1 MNIYYVKIALRNI
14 LKNPG
19 YAAINIIG
27 LAIGMACSLLLLLWI
42 AHELSYDRFHDNVND
57 IYRVVQEVHFS
68 DHTTT
73 WAVTQGQLGPYLKE
87 DFPEVINYTRFSVKE
102 FLLTHEDKSFDETVV
117 LADGAMFDM
126 FTLPLVT
133 GDPATALFSPSSI
146 VLSKAAVEKYF
157 DGTDPV
163 GKIIVADHQ
172 YEFTVTGVLQPIPGN
187 SIFHDAEFFIPFI
200 YGRQLD
206 GRKGHF
212 PVDRWNSSA
221 FHTMIQL
228 APGTSRQTL
237 EDKISSYL
245 KNKPTIE
252 KDSRLRLQPF
262 TRIHLFSNYEFD
274 VSTGHVDIETI
285 IFFTIVA
292 VFILLIAC
300 INFMN
305 LATARST
312 KRAREVGIRKISGAL
327 KTDITLQFLGEAVL
341 NALISLLIAL
351 VIIEVML
358 PVFNQLTDKQLSLTL
373 LANFKIILGLLA
385 ITLVTGLISGSYP
398 ALALASLQP
407 LTVFRGGLQLGP
419 RGAMLRKIL
428 ITFTFV
434 FATVMIICTI
444 TLYSQLKYMQTKNLG
459 YQKEDMVVINIQ
471 GDLLREF
478 ESAKKEMLA
487 NEDILALTASSG
499 VPGVW
504 GHQFS
509 HSIWQWPGQR
519 PDEELLMRVEFV
531 HDNYFEVFEMELIK
545 GHNFSINGETDLK
558 KTVILNETAVKALRL
573 QAPIGRQIS
582 SGPNKFTIVGVVKDY
597 HIRSLHQKIDPLIL
611 FYRPSRCRYMF
622 VRVRSRHNDDVI
634 KHIEKIFKKYAPR
647 FPFDHRFMNERLNE
661 LYTWER
667 QTGQTISYFA
677 VLTIIIACVG
687 LFGLSSYT
695 AEQRTKEI
703 GIRKAMGASVQEIV
717 TMLVMEFARCIV
729 IANIFAWPIAYFVMN
744 DWLEDYAFKIS
755 LSLWPFVWAAI
766 LALAIGVLTVIYQA
780 LKAAEMNPVDALRY
794 E

>member
-1 MNIYYVKIALRNI
+1 MYLYYFKIALRNI
-14 LKNPG
+14 HKNPG
-19 YAAINIIG
+19 YTAINIIG
-27 LAIGMACSLLLLLWI
+27 LAIGMACSLLLLLWVT
-42 AHELSYDRFHDNVND
+42 HELSYDRFHANADD
-57 IYRVVQEVHFS
+57 LYRVVQEVRFS

-73 WAVTQGQLGPYLKE
+73 WAVTQGQLGPHLKE
-87 DFPEVINYTRFSVKE
+87 DFPEVINYTRFALNR
-102 FLLTHEDKSFDETVV
+102 FLLTHGDKNFDETLV
-117 LADGAMFDM
+117 LADGTMFDM
-126 FTLPLVT
+126 FSLPLVS
-133 GDPATALFSPSSI
+133 GDPSTALSSPASI
-146 VLSKAAVEKYF
+146 VLTEGAVEKYF
-157 DGTDPV
+157 GSEDPV
-163 GKIIVADHQ
+163 GKVMVADHH
-172 YEFTVTGVLQPIPGN
+172 YEFTVTGVMQQIPDN
-187 SIFHDAEFFIPFI
+187 SIFHYAEFFIPFI
-200 YGRQLD
+200 YGRELD

-212 PVDRWNSSA
+212 PVDRWNSSS

-228 APGTSRQTL
+228 ARGTPAQKF
-237 EDKISSYL
+237 EEKISPYL

-274 VSTGHVDIETI
+274 VSTGFVDIETI

-292 VFILLIAC
+292 VFILIIAC

-305 LATARST
+305 LATARAT
-312 KRAREVGIRKISGAL
+312 NRAREVGIRKISGAL
-327 KTDITLQFLGEAVL
+327 KTDITRQFLGEAVL
-341 NALISLLIAL
+341 NAFISLLIAL

-373 LANFKIILGLLA
+373 LANYKIILGLLA

-419 RGAMLRKIL
+419 REALLRKIL

-434 FATVMIICTI
+434 FAIAMIICTI

-459 YQKEDMVVINIQ
+459 YQKEDMVVIKIQ

-478 ESAKKEMLA
+478 ESVKKELLA
-487 NEDILALTASSG
+487 NADILALTASSG

-519 PDEELLMRVEFV
+519 PDEEILMRVEFV
-531 HDNYFEVFEMELIK
+531 HDNYFEAFGMKIIK

-582 SGPNKFTIVGVVKDY
+582 SGHDKFTIVGVVKDY
-597 HIRSLHQKIDPLIL
+597 NIRSLHQKIDPLIL
-611 FYRPSRCRYMF
+611 FYLPSRCRFMF
-622 VRVRSRHNDDVI
+622 VRIRSQHNDDVI

-647 FPFDHRFMNERLNE
+647 FLFNYRFMNERLNE

-667 QTGQTISYFA
+667 QTGQTMSYFA
-677 VLTIIIACVG
+677 VLTIIITCVG

-703 GIRKAMGASVQEIV
+703 GIRKAMGASVLEIV
-717 TMLVMEFARCIV
+717 TMLVMEFVRCIV

-755 LSLWPFVWAAI
+755 LSLWPFIWAAI

>member
-1 MNIYYVKIALRNI
+1 MHIYYLKIAWRNI
-14 LKNPG
+14 LKKPG

-42 AHELSYDRFHDNVND
+42 THELSYDRFHKNAEA

-73 WAVTQGQLGPYLKE
+73 WAITQGQLGPHLKE

-102 FLLTHEDKSFDETVV
+102 FLLTHEDKSFEETVV
-117 LADGAMFDM
+117 LADGAMFAM
-126 FTLPLVT
+126 FTLPLFS
-133 GDPATALFSPSSI
+133 GDPAAALSSPSSI

-157 DGTDPV
+157 GSTDPV

-200 YGRQLD
+200 FGRQLD

-212 PVDRWNSSA
+212 PVDRWDSSS

-228 APGTSRQTL
+228 APGTSRQKF
-237 EDKISSYL
+237 ENKISSYL

-274 VSTGHVDIETI
+274 VATGHVDIETI
-285 IFFTIVA
+285 IFFTFVA

-341 NALISLLIAL
+341 NAFISLLIAL

-358 PVFNQLTDKQLSLTL
+358 PVFNQLTDKHLSLNL
-373 LANFKIILGLLA
+373 LANYKIVLGLLV

-434 FATVMIICTI
+434 FAIAMIICTI

-459 YQKEDMVVINIQ
+459 YQKEDMVVIKIQ

-478 ESAKKEMLA
+478 ESVKKDLLA
-487 NEDILALTASSG
+487 NADILALTASSG

-504 GHQFS
+504 GHRFS
-509 HSIWQWPGQR
+509 HSIWQWPGQK
-519 PDEELLMRVEFV
+519 PDEEILMRVEFV
-531 HDNYFEVFEMELIK
+531 HDNYFKAFGMKIIK
-545 GHNFSINGETDLK
+545 GDNFSINGETDLK

-573 QAPIGRQIS
+573 QDPIGRQIS
-582 SGPNKFTIVGVVKDY
+582 SGHDKFTIVGVVKDY

-611 FYRPSRCRYMF
+611 FYQPARCRFMF
-622 VRVRSRHNDDVI
+622 VRIRSQHSGDVI
-634 KHIEKIFKKYAPR
+634 KHIEKIFNKYAPR
-647 FPFDHRFMNERLNE
+647 FPFDYHFMNERLNE

-667 QTGQTISYFA
+667 QTGQTMSYFA

-687 LFGLSSYT
+687 LFGLSAYT
-695 AEQRTKEI
+695 VEQRTKEI
-703 GIRKAMGASVQEIV
+703 GIRKAMGASVLEIV
-717 TMLVMEFARCIV
+717 TMLVMEFVRCIV
-729 IANIFAWPIAYFVMN
+729 IANIFAWPIAYFVID

-755 LSLWPFVWAAI
+755 LSLRPFIWAAI
-766 LALAIGVLTVIYQA
+766 LTLAIGVLTVIYQA

>member
-1 MNIYYVKIALRNI
+1 MHIYYLKIALRNI
-14 LKNPG
+14 LKKPG

-42 AHELSYDRFHDNVND
+42 THELSYDRFHKNAEA

-73 WAVTQGQLGPYLKE
+73 WAITQGQLGPHLKE

-102 FLLTHEDKSFDETVV
+102 FLLTHEDKSFEETVV
-117 LADGAMFDM
+117 LADGAMFAM
-126 FTLPLVT
+126 FTLPLFS
-133 GDPATALFSPSSI
+133 GDPAAALSSPSSI

-157 DGTDPV
+157 GSTDPV

-200 YGRQLD
+200 FGRQLD

-212 PVDRWNSSA
+212 PVDRWDSSS

-228 APGTSRQTL
+228 APGTSRQKF
-237 EDKISSYL
+237 ENKISSYL

-274 VSTGHVDIETI
+274 VATGHVDIETI
-285 IFFTIVA
+285 IFFTFVA

-341 NALISLLIAL
+341 NAFISLLIAL

-358 PVFNQLTDKQLSLTL
+358 PVFNQLTDKHLSLNL
-373 LANFKIILGLLA
+373 LANYKIVLGLLV

-434 FATVMIICTI
+434 FAIAMIICTI

-459 YQKEDMVVINIQ
+459 YQKEDMVVIKIQ

-478 ESAKKEMLA
+478 ESVKKDLLA
-487 NEDILALTASSG
+487 NADILALTASSG

-504 GHQFS
+504 GHRFS
-509 HSIWQWPGQR
+509 HSIWQWPGQK
-519 PDEELLMRVEFV
+519 PDEEILMRVEFV
-531 HDNYFEVFEMELIK
+531 HDNYFKAFGMKIIK
-545 GHNFSINGETDLK
+545 GDNFSINGETDLK

-573 QAPIGRQIS
+573 QDPIGRQIS
-582 SGPNKFTIVGVVKDY
+582 SGHDKFTIVGVVKDY

-611 FYRPSRCRYMF
+611 FYQPARCRFMF
-622 VRVRSRHNDDVI
+622 VRIRSQHSGDVI
-634 KHIEKIFKKYAPR
+634 KHIEKIFNKYAPR
-647 FPFDHRFMNERLNE
+647 FPFDYHFMNERLNE

-667 QTGQTISYFA
+667 QTGQTMSYFA

-687 LFGLSSYT
+687 LFGLSAYT
-695 AEQRTKEI
+695 VEQRTKEI
-703 GIRKAMGASVQEIV
+703 GIRKAMGASVLEIV
-717 TMLVMEFARCIV
+717 TMLVMEFVRCIV
-729 IANIFAWPIAYFVMN
+729 IANIFAWPIAYFVID

-755 LSLWPFVWAAI
+755 LSLRPFIWAAI
-766 LALAIGVLTVIYQA
+766 LTLAIGVLTVIYQA

>member
-1 MNIYYVKIALRNI
+1 MYIYYVKIALRNI

-42 AHELSYDRFHDNVND
+42 THELSYDRFHKNAEA

-73 WAVTQGQLGPYLKE
+73 WAITQGQLGPHLKE
-87 DFPEVINYTRFSVKE
+87 DFPEVISYTRFSVKE

-126 FTLPLVT
+126 FTLPLFI
-133 GDPATALFSPSSI
+133 GDPATALSSPSSI

-157 DGTDPV
+157 GSTDPV

-228 APGTSRQTL
+228 APGTSRQTF

-274 VSTGHVDIETI
+274 VSTGFVDIETI

-312 KRAREVGIRKISGAL
+312 KCAREVGIRKISGAL
-327 KTDITLQFLGEAVL
+327 KTDITRQFLGEAVL
-341 NALISLLIAL
+341 NAFISLLIAL

-373 LANFKIILGLLA
+373 LANYKIILGLLA

-434 FATVMIICTI
+434 FAIAMIICTI
-444 TLYSQLKYMQTKNLG
+444 NLYSQLKYMQTKNLG

-478 ESAKKEMLA
+478 ESAKKELLA
-487 NEDILALTASSG
+487 NADILALTASSG

-519 PDEELLMRVEFV
+519 PDEEILMRVEFV
-531 HDNYFEVFEMELIK
+531 HDNYFEAFGMKIIK

-573 QAPIGRQIS
+573 NAPIGRQIS
-582 SGPNKFTIVGVVKDY
+582 SGREKFTIVGVVKNY

-611 FYRPSRCRYMF
+611 FYRPSRCRFMF
-622 VRVRSRHNDDVI
+622 VRIRSQHNDDVI

-647 FPFDHRFMNERLNE
+647 FPFDYRFMNERLNA

-703 GIRKAMGASVQEIV
+703 GIRKAVGASVLEIV
-717 TMLVMEFARCIV
+717 TMLVMEFVRCIV

>member
-1 MNIYYVKIALRNI
+1 MYLYYFKIALRNI

-19 YAAINIIG
+19 YSVINIAG
-27 LAIGMACSLLLLLWI
+27 LAIGMACSLMILLWVT
-42 AHELSYDRFHDNVND
+42 HELSYDRFHENADN
-57 IYRVVQEVHFS
+57 IYRVVQEVHFT

-73 WAVTQGQLGPYLKE
+73 WAITQGPLGPHLKE
-87 DFPEVINYTRFSVKE
+87 DFPEVISYTRFAINE
-102 FLLTHEDKSFDETVV
+102 FLLTYGDKSFDETVV
-117 LADGAMFDM
+117 LADGSMFEM
-126 FTLPLVT
+126 FSLPLIS
-133 GDPATALFSPSSI
+133 GDPTKALSSPSSI

-157 DGTDPV
+157 GSTDPV

-172 YEFTVTGVLQPIPGN
+172 YEFTVTGVLQPIPGI
-187 SIFHDAEFFIPFI
+187 SIFHGAEFFIPFV
-200 YGRQLD
+200 YGRELD

-212 PVDRWNSSA
+212 PVDRWNSSS

-228 APGTSRQTL
+228 ARGTPAQKF
-237 EDKISSYL
+237 EEKISLYL
-245 KNKPTIE
+245 KTRPTIE
-252 KDSRLRLQPF
+252 KDSRLLLQPF
-262 TRIHLFSNYEFD
+262 IRIHLYSDYEFD
-274 VSTGHVDIETI
+274 VSTGIVNIETI
-285 IFFTIVA
+285 IFFSIVA
-292 VFILLIAC
+292 VFILVIAC

-312 KRAREVGIRKISGAL
+312 NRAREVGIRKISGAL
-327 KTDITLQFLGEAVL
+327 KTDITRQFLGESILHAF
-341 NALISLLIAL
+341 ISLLIAL

-358 PVFNQLTDKQLSLTL
+358 PVFNQLTDKQLSLNL
-373 LANFKIILGLLA
+373 LANYKIILGLLA

-434 FATVMIICTI
+434 FAIAMIICTI

-459 YQKEDMVVINIQ
+459 YQKEDMVVIKIQ

-478 ESAKKEMLA
+478 ESVKKELLA
-487 NEDILALTASSG
+487 NADILALTASSG

-509 HSIWQWPGQR
+509 HSLWQWPGQR
-519 PDEELLMRVEFV
+519 PDEEILMRVEFV
-531 HDNYFEVFEMELIK
+531 HDNYFESFGMKIIK

-558 KTVILNETAVKALRL
+558 NTVILNETAVKALRL
-573 QAPIGRQIS
+573 QAPIGKQIS
-582 SGPNKFTIVGVVKDY
+582 SGHDKFTIVGVVKDY

-611 FYRPSRCRYMF
+611 FYRPSRCRSMF
-622 VRVRSRHNDDVI
+622 VRIRSQHNDDVI
-634 KHIEKIFKKYAPR
+634 KHIERIFKKYAPR
-647 FPFDHRFMNERLNE
+647 FPFDYRFMNERLNE

-703 GIRKAMGASVQEIV
+703 GIRKAMGASVLQIV
-717 TMLVMEFARCIV
+717 TMLVMEFVRCIV
-729 IANIFAWPIAYFVMN
+729 IANIFAWPIAYFVTN
-744 DWLEDYAFKIS
+744 DWIEDYAYRIS
-755 LSLWPFVWAAI
+755 LSPWPFLFAAV
-766 LALAIGVLTVIYQA
+766 LTLAIGLLTVIYQA
-780 LKAAEMNPVDALRY
+780 VKAAVANPAQALRY

>member
-1 MNIYYVKIALRNI
+1 MHIYYLKIALRNI
-14 LKNPG
+14 LKKPG

-42 AHELSYDRFHDNVND
+42 THELSYDRFHKNAEA

-73 WAVTQGQLGPYLKE
+73 WAITQGQLGPHLKE

-102 FLLTHEDKSFDETVV
+102 FLLTHEDKSFEETVV
-117 LADGAMFDM
+117 LADGAMFAM
-126 FTLPLVT
+126 FTLPLFS
-133 GDPATALFSPSSI
+133 GDPAAALSSPSSI

-157 DGTDPV
+157 GSTDPV

-200 YGRQLD
+200 FGRQLD

-212 PVDRWNSSA
+212 PVDRWDSSS

-228 APGTSRQTL
+228 APGTSRQKF
-237 EDKISSYL
+237 ENKISSYL

-274 VSTGHVDIETI
+274 VATGHVDIETI
-285 IFFTIVA
+285 IFFTFVA

-341 NALISLLIAL
+341 NAFISLLIAL

-358 PVFNQLTDKQLSLTL
+358 PVFNQLTDKHLSLNL
-373 LANFKIILGLLA
+373 LANYKIVLGLLV

-434 FATVMIICTI
+434 FAIAMIICTI

-459 YQKEDMVVINIQ
+459 YQKEDMVVIKIQ

-478 ESAKKEMLA
+478 ESVKKDLLA
-487 NEDILALTASSG
+487 NADILALTASSG

-504 GHQFS
+504 GHRFS
-509 HSIWQWPGQR
+509 HSIWQWPGKK
-519 PDEELLMRVEFV
+519 PDEEILMRVEFV
-531 HDNYFEVFEMELIK
+531 HDNYFKAFGMKIIK
-545 GHNFSINGETDLK
+545 GDNFSINGETDLK

-573 QAPIGRQIS
+573 QAPIGMQIS
-582 SGPNKFTIVGVVKDY
+582 SGHDKFTIVGVVKDY

-611 FYRPSRCRYMF
+611 FYQPARCRFMF
-622 VRVRSRHNDDVI
+622 VRIRSQHSGDVI
-634 KHIEKIFKKYAPR
+634 KHIEKIFNKYAPR
-647 FPFDHRFMNERLNE
+647 FPFDYHFMNERLNE

-667 QTGQTISYFA
+667 QTGQTMSYFA

-687 LFGLSSYT
+687 LFGLSAYT
-695 AEQRTKEI
+695 VEQRTKEI
-703 GIRKAMGASVQEIV
+703 GIRKAMGASVLEIV
-717 TMLVMEFARCIV
+717 TMLVMEFVRCIV
-729 IANIFAWPIAYFVMN
+729 IANIFAWPIAYFVID

-755 LSLWPFVWAAI
+755 LSLRPFIWAAI
-766 LALAIGVLTVIYQA
+766 LTLAIGVLTVIYQA

>member
-1 MNIYYVKIALRNI
+1 MHIYYLKIALRNI
-14 LKNPG
+14 LKKPG

-42 AHELSYDRFHDNVND
+42 THELSYDRFHKNAEA

-73 WAVTQGQLGPYLKE
+73 WAITQGQLGPHLKE

-102 FLLTHEDKSFDETVV
+102 FLLTHEDKSFEETVV
-117 LADGAMFDM
+117 LADGAMFAM
-126 FTLPLVT
+126 FTLPLFS
-133 GDPATALFSPSSI
+133 GDPAAALSSPSSI

-157 DGTDPV
+157 GSTDPV

-200 YGRQLD
+200 FGRQLD

-212 PVDRWNSSA
+212 PVDRWDSSS

-228 APGTSRQTL
+228 APGTSRQKF
-237 EDKISSYL
+237 ENKISSYL

-274 VSTGHVDIETI
+274 VATGHVDIETI
-285 IFFTIVA
+285 IFFTFVA

-341 NALISLLIAL
+341 NAFISLLIAL

-358 PVFNQLTDKQLSLTL
+358 PVFNQLTDKHLSLNL
-373 LANFKIILGLLA
+373 LANYKIVLGLLV

-434 FATVMIICTI
+434 FAIAMIICTI
-444 TLYSQLKYMQTKNLG
+444 TLYSQLKYMQTKHLG
-459 YQKEDMVVINIQ
+459 YQKEDMVVIKIQ

-478 ESAKKEMLA
+478 ESAKKDLLA
-487 NEDILALTASSG
+487 NADILALTASSG

-504 GHQFS
+504 GHRFS
-509 HSIWQWPGQR
+509 HSIWQWPGQK
-519 PDEELLMRVEFV
+519 PDEEILMRVEFV
-531 HDNYFEVFEMELIK
+531 HDNYFKAFGMKIIK
-545 GHNFSINGETDLK
+545 GDNFSINGETDLK

-573 QAPIGRQIS
+573 QDPIGRQIS
-582 SGPNKFTIVGVVKDY
+582 SGHDKFTIVGVVKDY

-611 FYRPSRCRYMF
+611 FYQPARCRFMF
-622 VRVRSRHNDDVI
+622 VRIRSQHSGDVI
-634 KHIEKIFKKYAPR
+634 KHIEKIFNKYAPR
-647 FPFDHRFMNERLNE
+647 FPFDYHFMNERLNE

-667 QTGQTISYFA
+667 QTGQTMSYFA

-687 LFGLSSYT
+687 LFGLSAYT
-695 AEQRTKEI
+695 VEQRTKEI
-703 GIRKAMGASVQEIV
+703 GIRKAMGASVLEIV
-717 TMLVMEFARCIV
+717 TMLVMEFVRCIV
-729 IANIFAWPIAYFVMN
+729 IANIFAWPIAYFVID

-755 LSLWPFVWAAI
+755 LSLRPFIWAAI
-766 LALAIGVLTVIYQA
+766 LTLAIGVLTVIYQA

>member
-1 MNIYYVKIALRNI
+1 MHIYYLKIALRNI
-14 LKNPG
+14 LKKPG

-42 AHELSYDRFHDNVND
+42 THELSYDRFHKNAEA

-73 WAVTQGQLGPYLKE
+73 WAITQGQLGPHLKE

-102 FLLTHEDKSFDETVV
+102 FLLTHEDKSFEETVV
-117 LADGAMFDM
+117 LADGAMFAM
-126 FTLPLVT
+126 FTLPLFS
-133 GDPATALFSPSSI
+133 GDPAAALSSPSSI

-157 DGTDPV
+157 GSTDPV

-200 YGRQLD
+200 FGRQLD

-212 PVDRWNSSA
+212 PVDRWDSSS

-228 APGTSRQTL
+228 APGTSRQKF
-237 EDKISSYL
+237 ENKISSYL

-274 VSTGHVDIETI
+274 VATGHVDIETI
-285 IFFTIVA
+285 IFFTFVA

-341 NALISLLIAL
+341 NAFISLLIAL

-358 PVFNQLTDKQLSLTL
+358 PVFNQLTDKHLSLNL
-373 LANFKIILGLLA
+373 LANYKIVLGLLV

-434 FATVMIICTI
+434 FAIAMIICTI

-459 YQKEDMVVINIQ
+459 YQKEDMVVIKIQ

-478 ESAKKEMLA
+478 ESVKKDLLA
-487 NEDILALTASSG
+487 NADILALTASSG

-504 GHQFS
+504 GHRFS
-509 HSIWQWPGQR
+509 HSIWQWPGQK
-519 PDEELLMRVEFV
+519 PDEEILMRVEFV
-531 HDNYFEVFEMELIK
+531 HDNYFKAFGMKIIK
-545 GHNFSINGETDLK
+545 GDNFSINGETDLK

-573 QAPIGRQIS
+573 QDPIGRQIS
-582 SGPNKFTIVGVVKDY
+582 SGHDKFTIVGVVKDY

-611 FYRPSRCRYMF
+611 FYQPARCRFMF
-622 VRVRSRHNDDVI
+622 VRIRSQHSGDVI
-634 KHIEKIFKKYAPR
+634 KHIEKIFNKYAPR
-647 FPFDHRFMNERLNE
+647 FPFDYHFMNERLNE

-667 QTGQTISYFA
+667 QTGQTMSYFA

-695 AEQRTKEI
+695 VEQRTKEI
-703 GIRKAMGASVQEIV
+703 GIRKAMGASVLEIV
-717 TMLVMEFARCIV
+717 TMLVMEFVRCIV
-729 IANIFAWPIAYFVMN
+729 IANIFAWPIAYFVID

-755 LSLWPFVWAAI
+755 LSLRPFIWAAI
-766 LALAIGVLTVIYQA
+766 LTLAIGVLTVIYQA

>member
-1 MNIYYVKIALRNI
+1 MYIYYVKIAWRNI
-14 LKNPG
+14 IKKPV

-27 LAIGMACSLLLLLWI
+27 LAIGMACSFLLLLWI
-42 AHELSYDRFHDNVND
+42 THELSYDRFHKNAEA

-73 WAVTQGQLGPYLKE
+73 WAITQGQLGPHLKE

-102 FLLTHEDKSFDETVV
+102 FLLTHEDKSFEETVV
-117 LADGAMFDM
+117 LADGAMFAM
-126 FTLPLVT
+126 FTLPLFS
-133 GDPATALFSPSSI
+133 GDPDAALSSPSSI

-157 DGTDPV
+157 GSTDPV

-200 YGRQLD
+200 FGRQLD

-212 PVDRWNSSA
+212 PVDRWDSSS

-228 APGTSRQTL
+228 APGTSRQKF
-237 EDKISSYL
+237 ENKISSYL

-274 VSTGHVDIETI
+274 VATGHVDIETI
-285 IFFTIVA
+285 IFFTFVA

-341 NALISLLIAL
+341 NAFISLFIAL

-358 PVFNQLTDKQLSLTL
+358 PVFNQLTDKHLSLNL
-373 LANFKIILGLLA
+373 LANYKIVLGLLV

-434 FATVMIICTI
+434 FAIAMIICTI
-444 TLYSQLKYMQTKNLG
+444 TLYSQLKYMQTKHLG
-459 YQKEDMVVINIQ
+459 YQKEDMVVIKIQ

-478 ESAKKEMLA
+478 ESVKKDLLA
-487 NEDILALTASSG
+487 NADILALTASSG

-504 GHQFS
+504 GHRFS
-509 HSIWQWPGQR
+509 HSIWQWPGQK
-519 PDEELLMRVEFV
+519 PDEEILMRVEFV
-531 HDNYFEVFEMELIK
+531 HDNYFKAFGMKIIK
-545 GHNFSINGETDLK
+545 GDNFSINGETDLK

-573 QAPIGRQIS
+573 QDPIGRQIS
-582 SGPNKFTIVGVVKDY
+582 SGHDKFTIVGVVKDY

-611 FYRPSRCRYMF
+611 FYQPARCRFMF
-622 VRVRSRHNDDVI
+622 VRIRSQHSGDVI
-634 KHIEKIFKKYAPR
+634 KHIEKIFNKYAPR
-647 FPFDHRFMNERLNE
+647 FPFDYHFMNERLNE

-667 QTGQTISYFA
+667 QTGQTMSYFA

-687 LFGLSSYT
+687 LFGLSAYT
-695 AEQRTKEI
+695 VEQRTKEI
-703 GIRKAMGASVQEIV
+703 GIRKAMGASVLEIV
-717 TMLVMEFARCIV
+717 TMLVMEFVRCIV
-729 IANIFAWPIAYFVMN
+729 IANIFAWPIAYFVID

-755 LSLWPFVWAAI
+755 LSLWPFIWAAI
-766 LALAIGVLTVIYQA
+766 LTLAIGVLTVIYQA

>member
-1 MNIYYVKIALRNI
+1 MHIYYLKIALRNI
-14 LKNPG
+14 LKKPG

-42 AHELSYDRFHDNVND
+42 THELSYDRFHKNAEA

-73 WAVTQGQLGPYLKE
+73 WAITQGQLGPHLKE

-102 FLLTHEDKSFDETVV
+102 FLLTHEDKSFEETVV
-117 LADGAMFDM
+117 LADGAMFAM
-126 FTLPLVT
+126 FTLPLFS
-133 GDPATALFSPSSI
+133 GDPAAALSSPSSI

-157 DGTDPV
+157 GSTDPV

-200 YGRQLD
+200 FGRQLD

-212 PVDRWNSSA
+212 PVDRWDSSS

-228 APGTSRQTL
+228 APGTSRQKF
-237 EDKISSYL
+237 ENKISSYL

-274 VSTGHVDIETI
+274 VATGHVDIETI
-285 IFFTIVA
+285 IFFTFVA
-292 VFILLIAC
+292 VFILLVAC

-341 NALISLLIAL
+341 NAFISLLIAL

-358 PVFNQLTDKQLSLTL
+358 PVFNQLTDKHLSLNL
-373 LANFKIILGLLA
+373 LANYKIVLGLLV

-434 FATVMIICTI
+434 FAIAMIICTI

-459 YQKEDMVVINIQ
+459 YQKEDMVVIKIQ

-478 ESAKKEMLA
+478 ESVKKDLLA
-487 NEDILALTASSG
+487 NADILALTASSG

-504 GHQFS
+504 GHRFS
-509 HSIWQWPGQR
+509 HSIWQWPGQK
-519 PDEELLMRVEFV
+519 PDEEILMRVEFV
-531 HDNYFEVFEMELIK
+531 HDNYFKAFGMKIIK
-545 GHNFSINGETDLK
+545 GDNFSINGETDLK

-573 QAPIGRQIS
+573 QDPIGRQIS
-582 SGPNKFTIVGVVKDY
+582 SGHDKFTIVGVVKDY

-611 FYRPSRCRYMF
+611 FYQPARCRFMF
-622 VRVRSRHNDDVI
+622 VRIRSQHSGDVI
-634 KHIEKIFKKYAPR
+634 KHIEKIFNKYAPR
-647 FPFDHRFMNERLNE
+647 FPFDYHFMNERLNE

-667 QTGQTISYFA
+667 QTGQTMSYFA

-687 LFGLSSYT
+687 LFGLSAYT
-695 AEQRTKEI
+695 VEQRTKEI
-703 GIRKAMGASVQEIV
+703 GIRKAMGASVLEIV
-717 TMLVMEFARCIV
+717 TMLVMEFVRCIV
-729 IANIFAWPIAYFVMN
+729 IANIFAWPIAYFVID

-755 LSLWPFVWAAI
+755 LSLRPFIWAAI
-766 LALAIGVLTVIYQA
+766 LTLAIGVLTVIYQA

>member
-1 MNIYYVKIALRNI
+1 MYSYYVKIALRNI

-373 LANFKIILGLLA
+373 LANYKIILGLLA

-545 GHNFSINGETDLK
+545 GQNFSINGETDLK

-647 FPFDHRFMNERLNE
+647 FPFDYRFMNERLNE

>member
-1 MNIYYVKIALRNI
+1 MYLYYFKIALRNI

-19 YAAINIIG
+19 YSVINIAG
-27 LAIGMACSLLLLLWI
+27 LAIGMACSLMILLWVT
-42 AHELSYDRFHDNVND
+42 HELSYDRFHENADN
-57 IYRVVQEVHFS
+57 IYRVVQEVHFT

-73 WAVTQGQLGPYLKE
+73 WAITQGPLGPHLKE
-87 DFPEVINYTRFSVKE
+87 DFPEVISYTRFAFRD
-102 FLLTHEDKSFDETVV
+102 FLLTYGDKSFDKTVV
-117 LADGAMFDM
+117 LADGSMFEM
-126 FTLPLVT
+126 FSLPLIS
-133 GDPATALFSPSSI
+133 GDPTKALSSPSSI

-157 DGTDPV
+157 GSTDPV

-187 SIFHDAEFFIPFI
+187 SIFHGAEFFIPFV
-200 YGRQLD
+200 YGRELD

-212 PVDRWNSSA
+212 PVDRWNSSS

-228 APGTSRQTL
+228 APGTSRQKF
-237 EDKISSYL
+237 ENKISPYL
-245 KNKPTIE
+245 KNKPTLE

-274 VSTGHVDIETI
+274 VSTGIVDIETI
-285 IFFTIVA
+285 IFFSIVA
-292 VFILLIAC
+292 VFILVIAC

-312 KRAREVGIRKISGAL
+312 NRAREVGIRKISGAL
-327 KTDITLQFLGEAVL
+327 KTDITRQFLGEAVL
-341 NALISLLIAL
+341 NAFISLLIAL

-373 LANFKIILGLLA
+373 LANYKIILGLLA

-434 FATVMIICTI
+434 FAIAMIICTI

-459 YQKEDMVVINIQ
+459 YQKEDMVVIKIQ

-478 ESAKKEMLA
+478 ESVKKELLA
-487 NEDILALTASSG
+487 NADILALTASSG

-504 GHQFS
+504 GHQYS
-509 HSIWQWPGQR
+509 HSLWQWPGQR
-519 PDEELLMRVEFV
+519 PDEEILMRVEFV
-531 HDNYFEVFEMELIK
+531 HDNYFEAFGMKIIK

-573 QAPIGRQIS
+573 QGTLS
-582 SGPNKFTIVGVVKDY
+582 SRWSGK
-597 HIRSLHQKIDPLIL
+597 
-611 FYRPSRCRYMF
+611 RCY
-622 VRVRSRHNDDVI
+622 
-634 KHIEKIFKKYAPR
+634 
-647 FPFDHRFMNERLNE
+647 
-661 LYTWER
+661 
-667 QTGQTISYFA
+667 TIS
-677 VLTIIIACVG
+677 G
-687 LFGLSSYT
+687 
-695 AEQRTKEI
+695 
-703 GIRKAMGASVQEIV
+703 GIQV
-717 TMLVMEFARCIV
+717 
-729 IANIFAWPIAYFVMN
+729 
-744 DWLEDYAFKIS
+744 
-755 LSLWPFVWAAI
+755 
-766 LALAIGVLTVIYQA
+766 
-780 LKAAEMNPVDALRY
+780 
-794 E
+794 

>member
-1 MNIYYVKIALRNI
+1 MYLYYFKIALRNI

-19 YAAINIIG
+19 YSVINIAG
-27 LAIGMACSLLLLLWI
+27 LAIGMACSLMILLWVT
-42 AHELSYDRFHDNVND
+42 HELSYDRFHENADN
-57 IYRVVQEVHFS
+57 IYRVVQEVHFT

-73 WAVTQGQLGPYLKE
+73 WAITQGPLGPHLKE
-87 DFPEVINYTRFSVKE
+87 DFPEVISYTRFAINE
-102 FLLTHEDKSFDETVV
+102 FLLTYGDKSFDETVV
-117 LADGAMFDM
+117 LADGSMFEM
-126 FTLPLVT
+126 FSLPLIS
-133 GDPATALFSPSSI
+133 GDPTKALSSPSSI

-157 DGTDPV
+157 GSTDPV

-172 YEFTVTGVLQPIPGN
+172 YEFTVTGVLQPIPGI
-187 SIFHDAEFFIPFI
+187 SIFHGAEFFIPFV
-200 YGRQLD
+200 YGRELD

-212 PVDRWNSSA
+212 PVDRWNSSS

-228 APGTSRQTL
+228 ARGTPAQKF
-237 EDKISSYL
+237 EEKISLYL
-245 KNKPTIE
+245 KTRPTIE
-252 KDSRLRLQPF
+252 KDSRLLLQPF
-262 TRIHLFSNYEFD
+262 IRIHLYSDYEFD
-274 VSTGHVDIETI
+274 VSTGFVDIETI

-292 VFILLIAC
+292 VFILIIAC

-327 KTDITLQFLGEAVL
+327 KTDITRQFLGEAVL
-341 NALISLLIAL
+341 NAFISLLIAL

-373 LANFKIILGLLA
+373 LANYKIILGLLA

-428 ITFTFV
+428 ITLTFV
-434 FATVMIICTI
+434 FAIAMIICTI
-444 TLYSQLKYMQTKNLG
+444 TLYRQLKYMQTKNLG
-459 YQKEDMVVINIQ
+459 YQKEDMVVIKIQ

-478 ESAKKEMLA
+478 ESVKKELLA
-487 NEDILALTASSG
+487 NADILALTASSG

-509 HSIWQWPGQR
+509 HSLWQWPGQR
-519 PDEELLMRVEFV
+519 PDEEILMRVEFV
-531 HDNYFEVFEMELIK
+531 HDNYFESFGMKIIK

-558 KTVILNETAVKALRL
+558 NTVILNETAVKALRL
-573 QAPIGRQIS
+573 QAPIGKQIS
-582 SGPNKFTIVGVVKDY
+582 SGHDKFTIVGVVKDY

-611 FYRPSRCRYMF
+611 FYRPSRCRSMF
-622 VRVRSRHNDDVI
+622 VRIRSQHNDEVI

-647 FPFDHRFMNERLNE
+647 FPFDYRFMNERLNE

-703 GIRKAMGASVQEIV
+703 GIRKAMGASVLQIV
-717 TMLVMEFARCIV
+717 TMLVMEFVRCIV
-729 IANIFAWPIAYFVMN
+729 IANIFAWPIAYFVTN
-744 DWLEDYAFKIS
+744 DWIEDYAYRIS
-755 LSLWPFVWAAI
+755 LSPWPFLFAAV
-766 LALAIGVLTVIYQA
+766 LTLAIGLLTVIYQA
-780 LKAAEMNPVDALRY
+780 VKAAVANPAQALRY

>member
-1 MNIYYVKIALRNI
+1 MYLYYFKIALRNI

-19 YAAINIIG
+19 YSVINIAG
-27 LAIGMACSLLLLLWI
+27 LAIGMACSLMILLWVT
-42 AHELSYDRFHDNVND
+42 HELSYDRFHENADN
-57 IYRVVQEVHFS
+57 IYRVVQEVHFT

-73 WAVTQGQLGPYLKE
+73 WAITQGPLGPHLKE
-87 DFPEVINYTRFSVKE
+87 DFPEVISYTRFAINE
-102 FLLTHEDKSFDETVV
+102 FLLTYGDKSFDETVV
-117 LADGAMFDM
+117 LADGSMFEM
-126 FTLPLVT
+126 FSLPLIS
-133 GDPATALFSPSSI
+133 GDPTKALSSPSSI

-157 DGTDPV
+157 GSTDPV

-172 YEFTVTGVLQPIPGN
+172 YEFTVTGVLQPIPGI
-187 SIFHDAEFFIPFI
+187 SIFHGAEFFIPFV
-200 YGRQLD
+200 YGRELD

-212 PVDRWNSSA
+212 PVDRWNSSS

-228 APGTSRQTL
+228 ARGTPAQKF
-237 EDKISSYL
+237 EEKISLYL
-245 KNKPTIE
+245 KTRPTIE
-252 KDSRLRLQPF
+252 KDSRLLLQPF
-262 TRIHLFSNYEFD
+262 IRIHLYSDYEFD
-274 VSTGHVDIETI
+274 VSTGIVNIETI
-285 IFFTIVA
+285 IFFSIVA
-292 VFILLIAC
+292 VFILVIAC

-312 KRAREVGIRKISGAL
+312 NRAREVGIRKISGAL
-327 KTDITLQFLGEAVL
+327 KTDITRQFLGESILHAF
-341 NALISLLIAL
+341 ISLLIAL

-358 PVFNQLTDKQLSLTL
+358 PVFNQLTDKQLSLNL
-373 LANFKIILGLLA
+373 LANYKIILGLLA

-434 FATVMIICTI
+434 FAIAMIICTI

-459 YQKEDMVVINIQ
+459 YQKEDMVVIKIQ

-478 ESAKKEMLA
+478 ESVKKELLA
-487 NEDILALTASSG
+487 NADILALTASSG

-509 HSIWQWPGQR
+509 HSLWQWPGQR
-519 PDEELLMRVEFV
+519 PDEEILMRVEFV
-531 HDNYFEVFEMELIK
+531 HDNYFESFGMKIIK

-573 QAPIGRQIS
+573 QAPIGKQIS
-582 SGPNKFTIVGVVKDY
+582 SGHDKFTIVGVVKDY

-611 FYRPSRCRYMF
+611 FYRPSRCRSMF
-622 VRVRSRHNDDVI
+622 VRIRSQHNDDVI
-634 KHIEKIFKKYAPR
+634 KHIERIFKKYAPR
-647 FPFDHRFMNERLNE
+647 FPFDYRFMNERLNE

-703 GIRKAMGASVQEIV
+703 GIRKAMGASVLQIV
-717 TMLVMEFARCIV
+717 TMLVMEFVRCIV
-729 IANIFAWPIAYFVMN
+729 IANIFAWPIAYFVTN
-744 DWLEDYAFKIS
+744 DWIEDYAYRIS
-755 LSLWPFVWAAI
+755 LSPWPFLFAAV
-766 LALAIGVLTVIYQA
+766 LTLAIGLLTVIYQA
-780 LKAAEMNPVDALRY
+780 VKAAVANPAQALRY

>member
-1 MNIYYVKIALRNI
+1 MYIYYVKIALRNI

-42 AHELSYDRFHDNVND
+42 THELSYDRFHKNAKA

-73 WAVTQGQLGPYLKE
+73 WAVTQGQLGPHLKE
-87 DFPEVINYTRFSVKE
+87 DFPEVINYTRFAIKE

-126 FTLPLVT
+126 FTLPLFS
-133 GDPATALFSPSSI
+133 GDPATALSSPSSI

-157 DGTDPV
+157 GSTDPV

-172 YEFTVTGVLQPIPGN
+172 YEFTVTGVMQPIPGN
-187 SIFHDAEFFIPFI
+187 SIFHGAQFFIPFI

-206 GRKGHF
+206 RRKGHF

-228 APGTSRQTL
+228 APGTSPQTF
-237 EDKISSYL
+237 EDKISPYL

-274 VSTGHVDIETI
+274 VSTGFVDIETI

-341 NALISLLIAL
+341 NAFISLLIAL

-373 LANFKIILGLLA
+373 LANYKIILGLLA

-407 LTVFRGGLQLGP
+407 LKVFRGGLQLGP
-419 RGAMLRKIL
+419 GGAMLRKIL

-434 FATVMIICTI
+434 FAIAMIICTI

-459 YQKEDMVVINIQ
+459 YQKEDLVVINIQ
-471 GDLLREF
+471 GNLLREF
-478 ESAKKEMLA
+478 KSVKKELLA
-487 NEDILALTASSG
+487 NADILSLTASSG
-499 VPGVW
+499 LPGVW

-519 PDEELLMRVEFV
+519 PDEEILMRAEFV
-531 HDNYFEVFEMELIK
+531 HDNYFEAFGMKIIE
-545 GHNFSINGETDLK
+545 GHSFSMNGETDLDN
-558 KTVILNETAVKALRL
+558 TVILNEAAVKALRL

-582 SGPNKFTIVGVVKDY
+582 SGHDKYTIVGVVKDY

-611 FYRPSRCRYMF
+611 FYLPSRCRFMF
-622 VRVRSRHNDDVI
+622 VRIRSQHNDDAI

-647 FPFDHRFMNERLNE
+647 FPFDYRFMNQRLNA

-667 QTGQTISYFA
+667 QTGQTMSYFA

-703 GIRKAMGASVQEIV
+703 GIRKAVGASVLEIV
-717 TMLVMEFARCIV
+717 TMLVMEFVRCIV